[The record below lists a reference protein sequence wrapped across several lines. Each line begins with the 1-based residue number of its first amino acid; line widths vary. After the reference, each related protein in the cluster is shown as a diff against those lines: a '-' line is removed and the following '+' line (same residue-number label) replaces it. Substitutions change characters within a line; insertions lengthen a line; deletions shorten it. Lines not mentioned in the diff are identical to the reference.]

1 MLLQSR
7 ALTRQHPAARSRR
20 LLRRLLPHGIAAIA
34 AITTFLVNDDGF
46 AFAPSP
52 VPKQINYASDGVTD
66 GLLFTPG
73 ASGTGI
79 VVDLGEPSGSRPVV
93 DVAAS
98 RKIHLLRGVRTSPFI
113 LS

>member
-1 MLLQSR
+1 MQYASSIKG
-7 ALTRQHPAARSRR
+7 ADPPAPGSAQQTS
-20 LLRRLLPHGIAAIA
+20 AAP
-34 AITTFLVNDDGF
+34 